1 MSSRYINDFENNST
15 SFEPV
20 YDYDATK
27 TVIDDKIKTPIQNVQ
42 KDESEPEIYP
52 DPEDFHKKLLNKS
65 RINNRHDEN
74 VIKICEYGEC

>member
-1 MSSRYINDFENNST
+1 M
-15 SFEPV
+15 
-20 YDYDATK
+20 
-27 TVIDDKIKTPIQNVQ
+27 IDDKIKTPIQNVQ